1 MLCVS
6 IQIYYQKGIKLC
18 SSMVWALDA
27 KANSMHMT
35 TIVNTSFLALNNLV
49 LRRWKMFML
58 KKNHTII
65 LAEKKKKKQE
75 KESKTSFFNMY

>member
-1 MLCVS
+1 
-6 IQIYYQKGIKLC
+6 
-18 SSMVWALDA
+18 
-27 KANSMHMT
+27 MHMT

-65 LAEKKKKKQE
+65 LAEKKKKNK
-75 KESKTSFFNMY
+75 KKKARHLFLICTNVYG